1 MRMRKVHSRVLPP
14 TRDID
19 SKDSLKTK
27 DSDPSDET
35 KVFPP
40 DSGDETQDFG
50 SPPDSGDATQDFGSP
65 PDSGDETQDFGS
77 PPDVGEE
84 TNAPASST
92 LSTETSRAVVL
103 TIDAADQTDLHLPY
117 IWEHDKTHV
126 VYYKAKTHVVGFI
139 SGGVSN

>member
-1 MRMRKVHSRVLPP
+1 MRKVHSRVLPP

-40 DSGDETQDFG
+40 DSGDE
-50 SPPDSGDATQDFGSP
+50 TQDFGSP